1 MLIDLD
7 YGHYWVGP
15 PVTDPLFGSPGTVR
29 VLGGSLL
36 VCAFTQAGPVSL
48 RILIGDNAPG
58 VAEDNWRR
66 EWEYVEDV
74 VVANTEDLEVRSWE
88 YGEADPPSGSVVRPG
103 RWAMRFHARGEA
115 KVAAED
121 NVTQMALE
129 EHLVLIW
136 PAGAEPG
143 RAPVWDEVSGTRAG
157 NGTGT
162 AITGWGEE
170 GVHEFGRVKTPAG
183 CYRLTGASRVAEDGT
198 PVAAS
203 AGFVQVGDDDLVVA
217 TGTTASFE
225 LSINGDRF
233 RPEPNERVGGWWR
246 PTDQGHLFST
256 RPIRLLDDR
265 GDVPRHFSDP
275 LLPAGRWRVQL
286 VTRIKE
292 ADDLVA
298 GLPMDTAEPGARYD
312 QRLLVW
318 PDEAPTR
325 SEFYEAEMGEDG
337 AVEYVYGDEEDDQ
350 AY

>member
-1 MLIDLD
+1 M
-7 YGHYWVGP
+7 
-15 PVTDPLFGSPGTVR
+15 
-29 VLGGSLL
+29 

-48 RILIGDNAPG
+48 RILIGDNAPRCCG
-58 VAEDNWRR
+58 GRTRRR

-88 YGEADPPSGSVVRPG
+88 CGEDKPPSGSVVRPG

-115 KVAAED
+115 EVPAEEAD
-121 NVTQMALE
+121 VGPRWRWRSISPG
-129 EHLVLIW
+129 VW

-183 CYRLTGASRVAEDGT
+183 CYRLTGASRVAGGRN

-217 TGTTASFE
+217 TGTAPAS
-225 LSINGDRF
+225 LGATVDQWGSVPAGTKRS
-233 RPEPNERVGGWWR
+233 RRRLVAPNQPRAPVLGC
-246 PTDQGHLFST
+246 
-256 RPIRLLDDR
+256 PIRLLDDR
-265 GDVPRHFSDP
+265 GDVPRLFSDP

-298 GLPMDTAEPGARYD
+298 GLPMDAAEPGARYD

-318 PDEAPTR
+318 PDEAPLR